1 MLPAVAGDKSAHALM
16 LPDSTAG
23 ARRWCPPDW
32 QAAGRACAEDILGA
46 QVVAPVRETAAQALG
61 AAARGLPA
69 SSLHVLVRHLTTL
82 VAQAEWGVRLAGL
95 LGIKYVLAARLDQ
108 AGALLPAVL
117 PSVLTGLKVNDHAES
132 SYPHPFET
140 HAPPGRQYLEAFL
153 CGCQVYGEAA
163 ARSVMKV

>member
-1 MLPAVAGDKSAHALM
+1 M
-16 LPDSTAG
+16 LPDSTGSAEE
-23 ARRWCPPDW
+23 RCPPDW
-32 QAAGRACAEDILGA
+32 QAAGRAHAEDCSGA

-95 LGIKYVLAARLDQ
+95 LGMKYVLAARLDQ

-132 SYPHPFET
+132 SHPQPFGI

-153 CGCQVYGEAA
+153 CGCQVYGGEAA
-163 ARSVMKV
+163 ESVMKV